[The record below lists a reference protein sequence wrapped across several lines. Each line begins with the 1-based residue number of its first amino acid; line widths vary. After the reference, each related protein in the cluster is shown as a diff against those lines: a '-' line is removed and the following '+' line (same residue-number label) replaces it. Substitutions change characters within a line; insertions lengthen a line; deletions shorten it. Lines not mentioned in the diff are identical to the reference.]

1 MIATAEL
8 DLSQHPD
15 IETILIS
22 TVYFPHLRAFFAR
35 CGVCLCT
42 RSLKLSPRQIPFHC
56 VCSQEIPDNFSIFNC
71 SLTPPDQS
79 NPSTI
84 FLLSFHVPQPPS
96 NIIVIITPY
105 LVPSCPISLL
115 KAYRV
120 DRPDPMPNSLET
132 IAIQF
137 ALSPILSVQTDSSV
151 RRFPHHHI
159 IISSEGLL

>member
-1 MIATAEL
+1 MKIFFRFLRFKQKHKAKIVQPTRFGIVPWHQFYSNFMIATAEL

-79 NPSTI
+79 NPCTI
-84 FLLSFHVPQPPS
+84 FLLSFHVH
-96 NIIVIITPY
+96 
-105 LVPSCPISLL
+105 
-115 KAYRV
+115 
-120 DRPDPMPNSLET
+120 RP
-132 IAIQF
+132 AI
-137 ALSPILSVQTDSSV
+137 
-151 RRFPHHHI
+151 
-159 IISSEGLL
+159 